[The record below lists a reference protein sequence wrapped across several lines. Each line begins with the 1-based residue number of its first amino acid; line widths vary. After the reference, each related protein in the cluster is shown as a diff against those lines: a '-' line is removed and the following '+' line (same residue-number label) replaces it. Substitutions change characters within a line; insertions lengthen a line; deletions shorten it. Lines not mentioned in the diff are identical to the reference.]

1 MTVPMEEVST
11 PMKDA
16 RAGSKRD
23 KRLAE
28 ALRRNL
34 RLRKAQA
41 KSRRSGDA
49 DGRSGLENGGADG
62 EPMDEIV
69 FKGTESPDDSE
80 R

>member
-1 MTVPMEEVST
+1 MP
-11 PMKDA
+11 DA
-16 RAGSKRD
+16 RSPTDRE

-49 DGRSGLENGGADG
+49 DARGGLQAAT
-62 EPMDEIV
+62 
-69 FKGTESPDDSE
+69 GTELPVDGTVVKAPESTDDSTG
-80 R
+80 